1 MSAAWQT
8 TPRPSAAT
16 TNVGRRS
23 ATAGIAAAA
32 AATLVGGLPV
42 MARAQKK
49 VTLRY
54 AHVGGEGEGQT
65 RFAAELA
72 ALVKDKSGGRIDI
85 RVFPG
90 SQLGNLS
97 EMLDAVRVGSI
108 QMAHHDFSSLDR
120 FEKDV
125 AVFNAPF
132 AYRDA
137 EHAMRA
143 TDEDTSPVLQ
153 EINKKLIANGGV
165 RIVGN
170 FYRGARHLTARYPVY
185 SPADMAGKKFRSVPI
200 ALWNSMLKG
209 MGAVP
214 TPVEIA
220 EIMPALMTGLVE
232 GQENPL
238 NNIIA
243 RKMYEANKYVMMTG
257 HMESVLAVFVNNAAW
272 TGLPEED
279 RKLMKAAIDEMG
291 KRSMQWYRDSEAKEI
306 QFLKDQGAT
315 IIDTSNGLK
324 LDAFR
329 QSVRKQISADY
340 PGWKDYLSRIDDIK

>member
-1 MSAAWQT
+1 MLT
-8 TPRPSAAT
+8 
-16 TNVGRRS
+16 RRILL
-23 ATAGIAAAA
+23 TAA
-32 AATLVGGLPV
+32 AATMLAAP
-42 MARAQKK
+42 AIAQQK

-54 AHVGGEGEGQT
+54 AHVGAEGEGQT
-65 RFAAELA
+65 RYAAELA
-72 ALVKDKSGGRIDI
+72 KLVAERTQGRVEL

-97 EMLDAVRVGSI
+97 EMLDGVRVGAI

-125 AVFNAPF
+125 AVFNAPYAF
-132 AYRDA
+132 RGA

-143 TDEDTSPVLQ
+143 TSASSPVLQ
-153 EINKKLIANGGV
+153 GINEKLISNGGV

-185 SPADMAGKKFRSVPI
+185 SPKDMAGKKFRSVPI
-200 ALWNSMLKG
+200 ALWNTMIKG
-209 MGAVP
+209 MGAIP

-243 RKMYEANKYVMMTG
+243 RKMYEANKFVMMTG
-257 HMESVLAVFVNNAAW
+257 HMESVLAVFVNDKAW
-272 TGLPEED
+272 QGIPEAD
-279 RKLMKAAIDEMG
+279 RKIFQECLDEMA
-291 KRSMQWYRDSEAKEI
+291 KRSLEWYRDAEAKEI
-306 QFLKDQGAT
+306 AFLKEKGAT
-315 IIDTSNGLK
+315 IITEKEGLK
-324 LDAFR
+324 LDEFR
-329 QSVRKQISADY
+329 DAVRKQVDADF
-340 PGWKDYLSRIDDIK
+340 PNWKTYLSQLDAIK